1 MKLSGNMSIGLFK
14 LQKHILISLKLVRH
28 FFFKLKKSLRMS
40 PKNTLFTLLI
50 RDLEYFLCALKVV
63 KYNYVTENFLRSFK
77 KPTPYRISRKIQQKK
92 FLRRKTSKY
101 NNNFLEIR
109 SSRFAI
115 S

>member
-14 LQKHILISLKLVRH
+14 LQKHILISLKLEQLFLFLTKVRH

-77 KPTPYRISRKIQQKK
+77 KPTPYRISRKIQKK
-92 FLRRKTSKY
+92 
-101 NNNFLEIR
+101 NFRVE
-109 SSRFAI
+109 
-115 S
+115 